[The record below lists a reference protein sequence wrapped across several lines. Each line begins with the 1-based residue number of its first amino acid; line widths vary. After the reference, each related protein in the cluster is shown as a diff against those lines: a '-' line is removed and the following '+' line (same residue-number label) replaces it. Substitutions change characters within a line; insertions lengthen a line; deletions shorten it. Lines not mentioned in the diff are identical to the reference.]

1 MSRVPMTREGYEGLQ
16 EELRGLKGGARP
28 AIIKAIA
35 SARELGDLS
44 ENAEYHAAR
53 ERQSMI
59 EGRIAT
65 LEEKLSLAEVI
76 DASSLNGDRVQFGAT
91 VSLEDCESE
100 ARKTY
105 RIVGE
110 IESDVLQGRLSVQS
124 PMAKAL
130 IGKRAGD
137 IVQVATP
144 QGGRE
149 YEILQLEFND
159 RQDKN
164 PADKNPADKNPADKN
179 LADKNLAEQKP

>member
-1 MSRVPMTREGYEGLQ
+1 MSRVPMTREGYVGLQ
-16 EELRGLKGGARP
+16 AELKVLKGTERP
-28 AIIKAIA
+28 AIIRAIA

-65 LEEKLSLAEVI
+65 LEEKLSLAEII
-76 DASSLNGDRVQFGAT
+76 DTSLLNGDRVQFGAM

-100 ARKTY
+100 ERKSY

-110 IESDVLQGRLSVQS
+110 IESDVSNGRLSVQS

-130 IGKRAGD
+130 IGKTVGEV
-137 IVQVATP
+137 VQVVTP

-149 YEILQLEFND
+149 YEILNVAFGE
-159 RQDKN
+159 
-164 PADKNPADKNPADKN
+164 
-179 LADKNLAEQKP
+179 

>member
-1 MSRVPMTREGYEGLQ
+1 MFRVPMTREGFEVLQ
-16 EELRGLKGGARP
+16 EELKNLKGIQRP

-53 ERQSMI
+53 EKQSMI

-65 LEEKLSLAEVI
+65 LEEKLGLAEVI
-76 DASSLNGDRVQFGAT
+76 DSSSLNGDRVQFGAT

-100 ARKTY
+100 ERKTY

-110 IESDVLQGRLSVQS
+110 IESDVSQGRLSVQS

-130 IGKRAGD
+130 IGKRVGD
-137 IVQVATP
+137 IVQVVSP

-149 YEILQLEFND
+149 YEILQLDFSNTTI
-159 RQDKN
+159 
-164 PADKNPADKNPADKN
+164 PAQKLPEKKQPEHNMPEHNQP
-179 LADKNLAEQKP
+179 AEQKP

>member
-100 ARKTY
+100 ERKTY

-164 PADKNPADKNPADKN
+164 PADKNPADKN
-179 LADKNLAEQKP
+179 LAEQKP

>member
-1 MSRVPMTREGYEGLQ
+1 MTREGYVNLQ
-16 EELRGLKGGARP
+16 EELKSLKGVERP

-65 LEEKLSLAEVI
+65 LEEKISLAEII
-76 DASSLNGDRVQFGAT
+76 DPSSLNGDRVQFGAR
-91 VSLEDCESE
+91 VLLEDCESE
-100 ARKTY
+100 TRQNY

-110 IESDVLQGRLSVQS
+110 IESDVSKGLLSIQS

-130 IGKRAGD
+130 IGKNVGEV
-137 IVQVATP
+137 VQVVTP
-144 QGGRE
+144 QGGHE
-149 YEILQLEFND
+149 YEILNVAFE
-159 RQDKN
+159 
-164 PADKNPADKNPADKN
+164 
-179 LADKNLAEQKP
+179 E

>member
-1 MSRVPMTREGYEGLQ
+1 MSRVPMTREGYKSLQ
-16 EELRGLKGGARP
+16 TELKTLKGTERP

-65 LEEKLSLAEVI
+65 IGEKLSLAEII
-76 DASSLNGDRVQFGAT
+76 DTSRLAGDRVQFGAM

-100 ARKTY
+100 ERKSY
-105 RIVGE
+105 LIVGE
-110 IESDVLQGRLSVQS
+110 IESDVSKGRLSVQS

-130 IGKRAGD
+130 IGKTVGEV
-137 IVQVATP
+137 VQVVTP

-149 YEILQLEFND
+149 YEILTVAFGE
-159 RQDKN
+159 
-164 PADKNPADKNPADKN
+164 
-179 LADKNLAEQKP
+179 